1 MRQAFTLI
9 EMIIVLALVGILAIF
24 ATTLLSK
31 STKRAYAR
39 AGIANLNL
47 IHAANGYYRLRNNN
61 SNVNASTAGNLVAIN
76 TALELKI
83 TSNGVTYS
91 CTDSGTCLATGSG
104 FTETLTL
111 ATALSDSNPS
121 CSGSSCP

>member
-9 EMIIVLALVGILAIF
+9 EIIIVLVLIAILASF
-24 ATTLLSK
+24 STMLLSK

-39 AGIANLNL
+39 AGTANLNL
-47 IHAANGYYRLRNNN
+47 IHAANVYYHLRNGVD
-61 SNVNASTAGNLVAIN
+61 VNASTAGDLSAIN
-76 TALELKI
+76 TALDLKI

-91 CTDSGTCLATGSG
+91 CTNSGTCLATGSG

-111 ATALSDSNPS
+111 ASPLSGSNPS